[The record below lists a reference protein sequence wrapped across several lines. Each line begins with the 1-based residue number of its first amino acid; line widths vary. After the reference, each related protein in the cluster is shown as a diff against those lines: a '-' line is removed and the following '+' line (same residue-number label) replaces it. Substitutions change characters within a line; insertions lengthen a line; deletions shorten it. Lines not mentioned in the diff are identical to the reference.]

1 MKRLVYLGG
10 LLLTGSILLTGCN
23 NAIPEMDEETQAMVV
38 EYAVGVVQKYDK
50 NHTNKLMEPD
60 ELKKAEEKNAA
71 KEASTELSEDTKPKD
86 DVAPSAEDTAP
97 SSNTEII
104 DQIQEEQDQTA
115 HTLDEFLQMD
125 NVTFSYIGYETT
137 PFYPTDDSEIAFVMN
152 ATEGTE
158 LLILK
163 FMAQNLTQEEIALDM
178 NSIDALYKISVNQD
192 TSNALFTMLLN
203 DLSKYQGTLAAGESK
218 ELVLVREIAKEE
230 TGNITSLSIQIK
242 GEDASAV
249 ISLEE
254 TSVIID

>member
-38 EYAVGVVQKYDK
+38 EYAVGIVQKYDK
-50 NHTNKLMEPD
+50 NHVNKLMELD
-60 ELKKAEEKNAA
+60 ELKKAEEKKIA
-71 KEASTELSEDTKPKD
+71 KEALAESLKDTKP
-86 DVAPSAEDTAP
+86 EDAAP
-97 SSNTEII
+97 SSENVTPSPDTEII
-104 DQIQEEQDQTA
+104 DQTQEEQDQTA

-163 FMAQNLTQEEIALDM
+163 FMVQNLTQEEIALDM

-203 DLSKYQGTLAAGESK
+203 DLSKYQGTLAAGESR

-230 TGNITSLSIQIK
+230 IGNITSLSIQIK